1 MHFFYEF
8 RGHPS
13 WTVSR
18 GLRIFVKHFGTCV
31 LLLQACSFDIDCKT
45 DEKIT
50 LLFKR
55 RQQTCIVTIF
65 RLANTSLYQ
74 VYEEKAR
81 ISRNIYAVKA
91 SKTMNGSCING
102 ELVGWGYSEKSG

>member
-1 MHFFYEF
+1 MHFVYEF
-8 RGHPS
+8 RRHPS

-18 GLRIFVKHFGTCV
+18 GLRIFVKHFGTYAC
-31 LLLQACSFDIDCKT
+31 CSFKLVPLILTVK
-45 DEKIT
+45 
-50 LLFKR
+50 LMKR
-55 RQQTCIVTIF
+55 LHYCLKEDNKHVVTIF

-81 ISRNIYAVKA
+81 INRNIYAVKA

-102 ELVGWGYSEKSG
+102 ELVGWGYSEKSR